1 MVDQLL
7 CLYVSLN
14 NAGPSRSAEQAPPNG
29 GMLNLCR
36 RNRVK
41 FSFQMRSRNS
51 KLFDCMPD
59 IPTTVP
65 LVTEQLTARSRDLF
79 GNALLSIVGILLPL
93 AGGFLAGWPWYRMG
107 YVGDFIPPLPFWGT
121 VLSLVVGAA
130 LLRSWWAV
138 LIVPVVWSAG
148 ATLAGYILQPF
159 LWGWDCTSITNI
171 TCPGAYSPGW
181 SAVQA
186 MLGSGL
192 LWRGLGFILLPLLAC
207 ATLGAGIGV
216 ALSNWL
222 KKPRQPT

>member
-1 MVDQLL
+1 MISQMHDDKTQGEEQLL
-7 CLYVSLN
+7 
-14 NAGPSRSAEQAPPNG
+14 PPVEN
-29 GMLNLCR
+29 
-36 RNRVK
+36 K
-41 FSFQMRSRNS
+41 
-51 KLFDCMPD
+51 P
-59 IPTTVP
+59 IATP
-65 LVTEQLTARSRDLF
+65 LVEKPSQPTPATPRRWI
-79 GNALLSIVGILLPL
+79 GVLLLILGILLPF
-93 AGGFLAGWPWYRMG
+93 AGGFLAGWPWYRFG
-107 YVGDFIPPLPFWGT
+107 YEGDFIPPLPFWGT

-148 ATLAGYILQPF
+148 STLAGYILQPF
-159 LWGWDCTSITNI
+159 LWGWDCTLVTNI

-192 LWRGLGFILLPLLAC
+192 LWRELGFLLPPLLAC